1 MGEIYDSIM
10 AEEKATRSKCYVLQR
25 DKVSNHSAVNVMFNE
40 TRANNEGM
48 DAENQNLEIQLKD
61 LKKLD
66 EESLDLQDIEG
77 QLRLKD
83 VLKNDHANLESEK
96 RTLQAQNLVL
106 CKTMGEVQ
114 RTLDQEEYWWR
125 KCDEIKAE
133 TNKDL
138 QENLDQL
145 EKKLSKEQ
153 QLQTLKN
160 HLVKEEKEALIH
172 ANSHL
177 KQEIREVRYSLQ
189 GESNLDIALDSE
201 ERKELKVQHD
211 ALKKDLTELRKIAS
225 RERSQQEKCTALRG
239 ETVNLRRDQEVL
251 RGNIRDQENL
261 PSCSQAETKS
271 PGLRHTFST
280 GSETEKSPHG

>member
-1 MGEIYDSIM
+1 M
-10 AEEKATRSKCYVLQR
+10 AEEKATRSKCNVLQR

-40 TRANNEGM
+40 TRANNEEM
-48 DAENQNLEIQLKD
+48 DEESQNLEIQ
-61 LKKLD
+61 D
-66 EESLDLQDIEG
+66 EESVDLQDIEG

-83 VLKNDHANLESEK
+83 VLKNDPANLESEK

-133 TNKDL
+133 RVALKISKNAIKERIQQVIRSLQTQNTLEADHMNKDL
-138 QENLDQL
+138 QKNLDQL
-145 EKKLSKEQ
+145 EKKLSEEQ
-153 QLQTLKN
+153 QPQTLKN
-160 HLVKEEKEALIH
+160 HLVKEEKEALI
-172 ANSHL
+172 
-177 KQEIREVRYSLQ
+177 Q
-189 GESNLDIALDSE
+189 
-201 ERKELKVQHD
+201 RKELKVQHD
-211 ALKKDLTELRKIAS
+211 ALKKSLTELRKTAS
-225 RERSQQEKCTALRG
+225 SERSQQEKCTALRG